1 MLLRYLLHRLVN
13 REDANRG
20 ALRATSAAGMYWP
33 VQRRALRRRSLP
45 ARPARRLRAQRRPIW
60 SASQRC
66 CFKHRA
72 LRTLLGRKFL
82 RTRTASAGA
91 ARPFSWLA
99 TIESYC
105 LLTFH
110 RAPLAAA
117 PQTAA
122 AALIS
127 ACETAHVPAT
137 LLRRIPLRTK
147 CVAVAVAGTWQ
158 LGRSPW
164 QWLSRGW
171 AAQPIPQQHSNTA
184 DAAGNGPKAAAGSGI
199 PTQCATNSCPCSA
212 DASAARAGAG
222 RRANPHICALPCCSQ
237 ILIRRSLHAGTR
249 GSYRCTAR
257 LVRG

>member
-45 ARPARRLRAQRRPIW
+45 ARPARRLRAQRRPVWI
-60 SASQRC
+60 ASQRC

-91 ARPFSWLA
+91 ARLFSWLA
-99 TIESYC
+99 AIESYC

-137 LLRRIPLRTK
+137 LLRRLPLRTK

-164 QWLSRGW
+164 QWLSW
-171 AAQPIPQQHSNTA
+171 VAAGHTLTRQLPQQ
-184 DAAGNGPKAAAGSGI
+184 D
-199 PTQCATNSCPCSA
+199 
-212 DASAARAGAG
+212 G
-222 RRANPHICALPCCSQ
+222 RCSQ
-237 ILIRRSLHAGTR
+237 GWPKSCCRQRHSHQM
-249 GSYRCTAR
+249 CHQ
-257 LVRG
+257 

>member
-1 MLLRYLLHRLVN
+1 MRAPTINWVAHSISIVSRCLATLSFVIGLSHQQKLSVFLAVRDAMLLRYLLHRLVN

-45 ARPARRLRAQRRPIW
+45 ARPARRLRAQRRPMW

-72 LRTLLGRKFL
+72 LRALFGRNFL
-82 RTRTASAGA
+82 RTRTVSAGA
-91 ARPFSWLA
+91 ARLFSWLA
-99 TIESYC
+99 AIESYC

-137 LLRRIPLRTK
+137 LLRRLPLRTK

-164 QWLSRGW
+164 QWLSW
-171 AAQPIPQQHSNTA
+171 LAAAHTLTRQLPQQ
-184 DAAGNGPKAAAGSGI
+184 D
-199 PTQCATNSCPCSA
+199 
-212 DASAARAGAG
+212 G
-222 RRANPHICALPCCSQ
+222 RCSQ
-237 ILIRRSLHAGTR
+237 GWPKS
-249 GSYRCTAR
+249 C
-257 LVRG
+257 

>member
-1 MLLRYLLHRLVN
+1 M
-13 REDANRG
+13 
-20 ALRATSAAGMYWP
+20 SWP

-45 ARPARRLRAQRRPIW
+45 ARPARRLRAQRRPMW

-122 AALIS
+122 TALIS
-127 ACETAHVPAT
+127 ACETAHVPAA
-137 LLRRIPLRTK
+137 LLPRLSLRTK
-147 CVAVAVAGTWQ
+147 CVAVAIAGTWQ

-164 QWLSRGW
+164 QWLSRGRFAQHTHP
-171 AAQPIPQQHSNTA
+171 AATTARRQMQPGVAQKLLTA
-184 DAAGNGPKAAAGSGI
+184 VAFPHDVPPITVRAVRVRLLRELERAGGESLFVLPY
-199 PTQCATNSCPCSA
+199 CC
-212 DASAARAGAG
+212 AAR
-222 RRANPHICALPCCSQ
+222 RH
-237 ILIRRSLHAGTR
+237 
-249 GSYRCTAR
+249 
-257 LVRG
+257 